1 MQDKAISVREN
12 WALLGYYAGGCD
24 ISYRRFGKHLSG
36 SIFKVQTLE
45 DGIDRWPLKK
55 GPMDCS
61 ETSVRNY
68 HYMLR

>member
-45 DGIDRWPLKK
+45 DGIDR
-55 GPMDCS
+55 
-61 ETSVRNY
+61 
-68 HYMLR
+68 